1 MVFMVMGAHLLFC
14 GTCEY
19 PMGWRWGEAVC
30 LPSLLS
36 IWLLWARYGGLDF
49 LIIYVFFQNCAQNQR
64 GTRHGMV
71 APCPHHLRVGESR
84 HFRASSE
91 NAHDPVTSQAF
102 PSFSEP
108 ALKQGTCMSIFFNP
122 VTSVV
127 ASAGEPRCLS
137 NASALFLSPG
147 LSLW

>member
-1 MVFMVMGAHLLFC
+1 MVFVVMGAHLLFC
-14 GTCEY
+14 RTCEY
-19 PMGWRWGEAVC
+19 PRDWRWGEVVC

-36 IWLLWARYGGLDF
+36 IWLLWARFGGLDF
-49 LIIYVFFQNCAQNQR
+49 FNYLCFFQNYAQNQR

-71 APCPHHLRVGESR
+71 APCPRHLRVAESR

-91 NAHDPVTSQAF
+91 NEHDPVTSEAF

-108 ALKQGTCMSIFFNP
+108 ALKQGTCMSIFFTP

-127 ASAGEPRCLS
+127 ASAGESRCLS
-137 NASALFLSPG
+137 SASALLLSPG